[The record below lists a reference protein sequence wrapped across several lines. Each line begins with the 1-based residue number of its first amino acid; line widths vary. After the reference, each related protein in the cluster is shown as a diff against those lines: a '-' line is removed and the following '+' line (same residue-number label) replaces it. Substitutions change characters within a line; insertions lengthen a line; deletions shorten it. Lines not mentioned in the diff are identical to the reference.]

1 MSEAGEPNQARTG
14 KGRERQARV
23 LAAALEVYAE
33 GGYGAPIAAVAKRA
47 GLTLPGLLHY
57 YPTKDDL
64 LLALLESHDAE
75 SDALMAPESTDWRQA
90 LRQLGAINRQNLAK
104 PEVVR
109 LFSILNA
116 ESLTRDHPAADWFR
130 RRTDRARGNF
140 AAILRAGI
148 AAGGSAPAPIPTV
161 WRWKSSRSGTGCRCC
176 GCAARPRSTSARSS
190 KTISTGWSRASRPRP
205 PERGRGPTVGQTG

>member
-1 MSEAGEPNQARTG
+1 MSKADEPNQARTG

-33 GGYGAPIAAVAKRA
+33 GGHGAPIAAVAKRA

-148 AAGGSAPAPIPTV
+148 AAGGIRP
-161 WRWKSSRSGTGCRCC
+161 GTD
-176 GCAARPRSTSARSS
+176 
-190 KTISTGWSRASRPRP
+190 
-205 PERGRGPTVGQTG
+205 PERLALEIIAVWDGLQVLWLRGPAEVDIGAIFEDYLDRLVASLEAPPA

>member
-1 MSEAGEPNQARTG
+1 MASKLRWSISFSEPDRFS
-14 KGRERQARV
+14 
-23 LAAALEVYAE
+23 
-33 GGYGAPIAAVAKRA
+33 IAAVAKRA

-57 YPTKDDL
+57 YPTKDDQ

-104 PEVVR
+104 PAVVR

-148 AAGGSAPAPIPTV
+148 AAGGIRPGTDPDRLALEIIAV
-161 WRWKSSRSGTGCRCC
+161 WDGLQVLWL
-176 GCAARPRSTSARSS
+176 
-190 KTISTGWSRASRPRP
+190 
-205 PERGRGPTVGQTG
+205 RGPAEVDIGAIFEDYLDRLVASLEAPPA

>member
-33 GGYGAPIAAVAKRA
+33 GGHGAPIAAVAKRA

-140 AAILRAGI
+140 GAILRAGI
-148 AAGGSAPAPIPTV
+148 AAGGIRPGTDPDRLALEIIAV
-161 WRWKSSRSGTGCRCC
+161 WDGLQVLWL
-176 GCAARPRSTSARSS
+176 
-190 KTISTGWSRASRPRP
+190 
-205 PERGRGPTVGQTG
+205 RGPAEVDIGAIFEDYLDRLVASLEAPPA

>member
-1 MSEAGEPNQARTG
+1 MTEAGEPKETRTG
-14 KGRERQARV
+14 KGRERQARI
-23 LAAALEVYAE
+23 LAAALEVYGE
-33 GGYGAPIAAVAKRA
+33 GGHGAPIAAVAKRA

-64 LLALLESHDAE
+64 LLALLESHDAD
-75 SDALMAPESTDWRQA
+75 SDALMAPDRSDWRQA
-90 LRQLGAINRQNLAK
+90 LRQLGAINRQNLTK

-148 AAGGSAPAPIPTV
+148 AAGGIRPGTDPDGLALEIIAV
-161 WRWKSSRSGTGCRCC
+161 WDGLQVLWL
-176 GCAARPRSTSARSS
+176 
-190 KTISTGWSRASRPRP
+190 
-205 PERGRGPTVGQTG
+205 RGPAEVDIGAIFEDYLDRLVASLEAPPA